1 METNIDPNFDQ
12 LLIICGIICV
22 IVIAFVLFMIKFP
35 DSDEE
40 YTDNIDGVSDARL
53 AHKDSMKTDEKGHSC
68 EDGKM

>member
-35 DSDEE
+35 DSEDE
-40 YTDNIDGVSDARL
+40 YTDNIDCVSDARL
-53 AHKDSMKTDEKGHSC
+53 AHKDSMKTDEKVHSC
-68 EDGKM
+68 EDRKI

>member
-1 METNIDPNFDQ
+1 
-12 LLIICGIICV
+12 
-22 IVIAFVLFMIKFP
+22 MIKFP

-53 AHKDSMKTDEKGHSC
+53 AHKDSMKTDEKGHSR

>member
-12 LLIICGIICV
+12 LFIICGIICV

-35 DSDEE
+35 DSDDE
-40 YTDNIDGVSDARL
+40 YTDNIDGVSDVRL

-68 EDGKM
+68 KDGKI

>member
-12 LLIICGIICV
+12 LFIICGIICV

-35 DSDEE
+35 DSDDE

-53 AHKDSMKTDEKGHSC
+53 AHKDSMKTDEKSHSC
-68 EDGKM
+68 EDGKI

>member
-35 DSDEE
+35 DSDNE
-40 YTDNIDGVSDARL
+40 YTDNIDDVSDARL
-53 AHKDSMKTDEKGHSC
+53 AHRDSMKTDKKGHSC
-68 EDGKM
+68 EDEKI